1 LAESYAGLGQAGLS
15 AWFTRPHNAEI
26 AMNGKAAM
34 GRRVGASVFIVE
46 DAAAVRDRLRR
57 AIEELGHARLAGV
70 ADSEADAIRGILDT
84 APDLVILDLQLRL
97 GSGMRVLQ
105 EIRAQGCS
113 AFVVVQ
119 TNFAL
124 PGYRDRCLRLGA
136 DRFLD
141 KTEDASRLLELIEE
155 VTARIAPR
163 GDLPSMEKG
172 A

>member
-1 LAESYAGLGQAGLS
+1 
-15 AWFTRPHNAEI
+15 
-26 AMNGKAAM
+26 MNGKAAM

-163 GDLPSMEKG
+163 GDLPSVEKG
-172 A
+172 G